1 MPFDPNRPD
10 LLVGVVGTGS
20 MGRGIM
26 QVAAQGGMRV
36 IAYDE
41 KPGAAQAA
49 RDYIGKMLD
58 GAVEKGRV
66 PAEEAKAALGRIA
79 VASSLEEVAKA
90 NLIIE
95 AIVERLDVKQAV
107 FARLDAL
114 AGPDTI
120 IASNTSSI
128 PITAIASACKDPSR
142 VGGMHFFNPV
152 PLMRLVEVIPG
163 LKTAPWVTDAMMALG
178 RRMTREPVLCTDSPA
193 FLVNH
198 VGRAFVPEAQRI
210 LTENIA
216 GAAEIDRILT
226 GAPGFKLGPFALAD
240 LVGIDVQH
248 GVMESIYALFYN
260 EPAFAPF
267 PISAQ
272 RVAGGFY
279 GQKTGAGWYTYQDG
293 KRIEPPLTPVPKAR
307 PKSVWVRPSEH
318 HPDLQAPLIDLFKQ
332 AGVTLEAGAKPS
344 AEALIVLTPI
354 GWDLT
359 TAAIELG
366 LDAPRTVAIDVL
378 FGMKGPRTL
387 MVTPATEPAMRDAAH
402 ALLAADGQP
411 VVVINDSPG
420 FVAQRV
426 VAQIVNIGCG
436 VAQRAIATPADIDK
450 ATKLGLG
457 YPFGPLEWGD
467 RLGAL
472 RVLFILE
479 RLQAFY
485 AEPRYRPSPWLKR
498 RARLGLSLSAP
509 EGCALSRTRDA

>member
-1 MPFDPNRPD
+1 MPFDPNAANVV
-10 LLVGVVGTGS
+10 VGVVGTGS

-26 QVAAQGGMRV
+26 QVSAQGGMRV
-36 IAYDE
+36 LAYDE
-41 KPGAAQAA
+41 KPGGAEAAKA
-49 RDYIGKMLD
+49 YIAKMLE
-58 GAVEKGRV
+58 GAVEKGRM
-66 PAEEAKAALGRIA
+66 PAEEAKAAIDRIS
-79 VASSLEEVAKA
+79 VVGSLEEVAKA

-95 AIVERLDVKQAV
+95 AIIERLDIKQAV
-107 FARLDAL
+107 FAKLDAL

-128 PITAIASACKDPSR
+128 PITAIASACKRPER
-142 VGGMHFFNPV
+142 AGGMHFFNPV

-198 VGRAFVPEAQRI
+198 VGRAFVPESQRI
-210 LTENIA
+210 LTDGIA
-216 GAAEIDRILT
+216 STAEIDRILT
-226 GAPGFKLGPFALAD
+226 GAPGFRLGPFALAD
-240 LVGIDVQH
+240 MVGIDVQH

-260 EPAFAPF
+260 EPAYAPF

-272 RVAGGFY
+272 RVAGGLY
-279 GQKTGAGWYTYQDG
+279 GQKTGAGWYTYEGG
-293 KRIEPPLTPVPKAR
+293 KRVEPPLAPAPKAR
-307 PKSVWVRPSEH
+307 PKSVWVRPSDH
-318 HPDLQAPLIDLFKQ
+318 HPELQAPLIELFKKS
-332 AGVTLEAGAKPS
+332 GAEVETGSAPS
-344 AEALIVLTPI
+344 AGALIVLTQV

-359 TAAIELG
+359 TAIVDLK
-366 LDAPRTVAIDVL
+366 LDPPRTVSIDVL
-378 FGMKGPRTL
+378 FGLKGPRTL
-387 MVTPATEPAMRDAAH
+387 MVTPATDPAMRDAAH
-402 ALLAADGQP
+402 GLLAAGGQP

-436 VAQRAIATPADIDK
+436 VAQRGIATPADIDK
-450 ATKLGLG
+450 GTKLGLG

-467 RLGAL
+467 RLGPG

-485 AEPRYRPSPWLKR
+485 GEPRYRPSPWLKR
-498 RARLGLSLSAP
+498 RARLGLPLATP
-509 EGCALSRTRDA
+509 EGRG